1 MKTYKIYNDVTIFT
15 INDEK
20 LDDILHAN
28 HKTTEVITP
37 NDDMYYMLPTKEFAR
52 FIDYANCRGY
62 NVDFENS
69 ETSVINI
76 IETV

>member
-28 HKTTEVITP
+28 HKTT
-37 NDDMYYMLPTKEFAR
+37 
-52 FIDYANCRGY
+52 
-62 NVDFENS
+62 
-69 ETSVINI
+69 
-76 IETV
+76 